1 MRTLSLRRE
10 HTTGRGLRGAW
21 ARYHIV
27 YDPSIM
33 EQIGALKGWAE
44 RLEVEPDPA
53 TVEEIREGLAETW
66 RVAQE
71 RGI

>member
-1 MRTLSLRRE
+1 
-10 HTTGRGLRGAW
+10 
-21 ARYHIV
+21 
-27 YDPSIM
+27 M

-44 RLEVEPDPA
+44 RLEVEPDPG

-66 RVAQE
+66 RAAQE